1 MMSRY
6 IVLILRMTAYCYHY
20 LVCLQR
26 MGYFGEV
33 TRSSALQLDEAGL
46 EVGELLYCT
55 VLYCTVLYCTG
66 GGGAAVPLPARP
78 GRELARGGGA
88 AAAGAGLPGHYRL
101 SL

>member
-26 MGYFGEV
+26 MGYFGEM

-55 VLYCTVLYCTG
+55 ALYFTVQVPPRRAAPLLRCHRLPLGQQADAG
-66 GGGAAVPLPARP
+66 GVG
-78 GRELARGGGA
+78 
-88 AAAGAGLPGHYRL
+88 
-101 SL
+101 

>member
-6 IVLILRMTAYCYHY
+6 IMLILRMTAYCYHY

-55 VLYCTVLYCTG
+55 VLHCTALYWRWGSCCTTSC
-66 GGGAAVPLPARP
+66 APWTRTRTRWWSCSSR
-78 GRELARGGGA
+78 GRATRAL
-88 AAAGAGLPGHYRL
+88 
-101 SL
+101 